1 MSFELPFPVTVEIKG
16 ITKVATFTRLSDA
29 LEAIRTSL
37 ARLPLDDDQAGY
49 LADLF
54 GDASAARIAH
64 QLVEFGA
71 VRAIAFVGIESAHPI
86 HLRATDP
93 E

>member
-1 MSFELPFPVTVEIKG
+1 MNAELPFPVRVEIKG
-16 ITKVATFTRLSDA
+16 ITEPATF
-29 LEAIRTSL
+29 
-37 ARLPLDDDQAGY
+37 ARLPLDADQAAY

-54 GDASAARIAH
+54 SEASAARIAH

-71 VRAIAFVGIESAHPI
+71 VRAIAYIGVESAHPI
-86 HLRATDP
+86 HLRVTDP

>member
-1 MSFELPFPVTVEIKG
+1 MSAELPFPVSVEIKG
-16 ITKVATFTRLSDA
+16 ITEPATFTRLTDA
-29 LEAIRTSL
+29 LGAIRASL
-37 ARLPLDDDQAGY
+37 ARLPLDDDQAAY

-54 GDASAARIAH
+54 SDASAARIAH

-71 VRAIAFVGIESAHPI
+71 VRAIAYIGVESAHPI
-86 HLRATDP
+86 HLRVTDP

>member
-1 MSFELPFPVTVEIKG
+1 MNAELPFPVRVEIKG
-16 ITKVATFTRLSDA
+16 ITEPATFTRLTDA
-29 LEAIRTSL
+29 LDAVRTSL
-37 ARLPLDDDQAGY
+37 ARLPLDADQAAY

-54 GDASAARIAH
+54 SDASATRIAH

-71 VRAIAFVGIESAHPI
+71 VRAIAYIGVESAHPI
-86 HLRATDP
+86 HLRVTDP

>member
-1 MSFELPFPVTVEIKG
+1 MIPELPFAVTAEIRG
-16 ITKVATFTRLSDA
+16 VTKAATFAKLADA
-29 LEAIRTSL
+29 LAAIRTSL
-37 ARLPLDDDQAGY
+37 ARLPLDEDQAAY

-54 GDASAARIAH
+54 SDASAARIAH

-71 VRAIAFVGIESAHPI
+71 VRAIAFIGTESVHPVY
-86 HLRATDP
+86 LCAVT

>member
-1 MSFELPFPVTVEIKG
+1 MNVELPFPVSVEIRG
-16 ITKVATFTRLSDA
+16 ITKAATFTKLSDA
-29 LEAIRTSL
+29 LDALRASL
-37 ARLPLDDDQAGY
+37 ARLPLDDDQAAY

-71 VRAIAFVGIESAHPI
+71 VRAIAFIGVESAHPI
-86 HLRATDP
+86 YLRIADP